1 MICSEDELGL
11 VDERQDGILELP
23 SDAPLGM
30 SMREYLEKNDA
41 ILEIDNKAINH
52 RPDLFSHIGIA
63 REVAAIQSETLE
75 YNLSSK
81 DFTKY
86 SELVIN
92 NEIPEHVSRYMG
104 LKIKNV
110 ENIKTPEYIKQVLN
124 SAEVTSK

>member
-23 SDAPLGM
+23 SDAPLGL

-63 REVAAIQSETLE
+63 REVATIQSETLE

-92 NEIPEHVSRYMG
+92 NEIPKHVSRYMG
-104 LKIKNV
+104 LKIENV

-124 SAEVTSK
+124 SAEVASK